1 MQKKTLQSFFKS
13 FIIKGKKTT
22 SCRYVARKGNDMK
35 NNTPIRENNM
45 ISPPMD
51 TLTHQGEFNRYELV
65 IATAKGARV
74 VTEEYIE
81 MRSKAEKMKS
91 DKETDKPLLSLID
104 GEYRDQKP
112 VRIAITRLQ
121 DGKYSMERPA
131 EEEETETEGVA
142 EAEAPAEEG

>member
-1 MQKKTLQSFFKS
+1 
-13 FIIKGKKTT
+13 
-22 SCRYVARKGNDMK
+22 MK
-35 NNTPIRENNM
+35 NNTPTTRENNM

-51 TLTHQGEFNRYELV
+51 TLTRQGEFNRYELV

-112 VRIAITRLQ
+112 VRIAISRLQ
-121 DGKYSMERPA
+121 DGKYAMERPS
-131 EEEETETEGVA
+131 EEETEGEAEAAV

>member
-1 MQKKTLQSFFKS
+1 
-13 FIIKGKKTT
+13 
-22 SCRYVARKGNDMK
+22 MK

-131 EEEETETEGVA
+131 EEETEEEGAA

>member
-1 MQKKTLQSFFKS
+1 
-13 FIIKGKKTT
+13 
-22 SCRYVARKGNDMK
+22 MK
-35 NNTPIRENNM
+35 NNTPIRDNSM
-45 ISPPMD
+45 IYPPMD
-51 TLTHQGEFNRYELV
+51 TLTNQGEFNRYELV

-112 VRIAITRLQ
+112 VRIAITRLH
-121 DGKYSMERPA
+121 DGKYSMQRPEEEPA
-131 EEEETETEGVA
+131 E